1 MYDDNLIDALSTD
14 ETAQRLAGEQAAK
27 EQIQRLTL
35 EQQAAMLGQ
44 ARAQAEEQV
53 AGMNIRFAKPN
64 AREPIKREAPKLEV
78 YKASELYGAKLE
90 HTPMIV
96 PNMIPVGLT
105 VLAGAP
111 KRGKSWL
118 SLALAIAVSGG
129 TGFLGKPCRQGDVLY
144 MDLESRKYRV
154 QDRLAKVLG
163 RPAPDG
169 MYVCH
174 DAAPLGDGLYEQLQR
189 WCDSV
194 QHPTL
199 IIIDTLGRIKG
210 GGKKSSENA
219 YESDTRQYGG
229 LQKWAT
235 EHKLAVLVVHH
246 LRKVKDSDDWFDRI
260 NGSNGLVG
268 VADTVLGLGGARN
281 DDVSRLMISGRD
293 IDGDYEMAIRLKDG
307 QWLLEAQQGETY
319 QEDIAFQSS
328 PTIRGIYR
336 LMQISPDWQGTA
348 QDLVEAVQDATGE
361 PMSHDAKQAVSE
373 IQRYKQRLYD
383 ELGILAGTKKL
394 SSGRRVITLKNN
406 EFVKAMDLF
415 DPFGR
420 EAATHET

>member
-1 MYDDNLIDALSTD
+1 MYDDSLIDALGND
-14 ETAQRLAGEQAAK
+14 ETAQRLAGQQAAK
-27 EQIQRLTL
+27 EKIQRLTL
-35 EQQAAMLGQ
+35 EEQAAMLGQ
-44 ARAQAEEQV
+44 AKERAEEKV
-53 AGMNIRFAKPN
+53 SGMTMRFAKPG
-64 AREPIKREAPKLEV
+64 AREALKREAPKLEV
-78 YKASELYGAKLE
+78 YKASELYGVKLE

-129 TGFLGKPCRQGDVLY
+129 TDFLGKPCRQGDVLY

-154 QDRLAKVLG
+154 QDRLEKVLS

-174 DAAPLGDGLYEQLQR
+174 DAAPLGDSLYDQLQG

-219 YESDTRQYGG
+219 YESDTRMYGG

-281 DDVSRLMISGRD
+281 DDVSRLMVSGRD

-319 QEDIAFQSS
+319 QEDMAFHNS
-328 PTIRGIYR
+328 PTVRGIYR
-336 LMQISPDWQGTA
+336 LMQLSPEWQGTA
-348 QDLVEAVQDATGE
+348 QDLVEAIQDATGE
-361 PMSHDAKQAVSE
+361 PMVHDAKQAAAE
-373 IQRYKQRLYD
+373 IQRFKLRLSD
-383 ELGILAGTKKL
+383 EFNILAGTKKL

-406 EFVKAMDLF
+406 EFLKSMDLF
-415 DPFGR
+415 DPFDDMQ
-420 EAATHET
+420 EVDP